1 MLKTLH
7 ISLLIL
13 LLAGSP
19 LAIAEDGPKVQLKST
34 IDTILETLRNN
45 TLSTD
50 ERHKK
55 ITDLINERFDF
66 RRMSQ
71 QVLAKN
77 WKKASSEQKGE
88 FVDLFSR
95 SLQASYI
102 GRLKAYTDETVEYT
116 KEKIKRKKAKVNT
129 FIITKTIEI
138 PINYKLH
145 NKNSEWLIYDVAV
158 EEVSLVRSYRSSYQ
172 NIVKKEG
179 IDGLLIKMEKKL
191 AKSS

>member
-19 LAIAEDGPKVQLKST
+19 LAIAEDGPKTQLKST
-34 IDTILETLRNN
+34 IDTILETLRNKS
-45 TLSTD
+45 LATD
-50 ERHKK
+50 ERQQK

-77 WKKASSEQKGE
+77 WKKASSKQKGK
-88 FVDLFSR
+88 FIDLFSR

-102 GRLKAYTDETVEYT
+102 GRLEAYTDETVEFT
-116 KEKIKRKKAKVNT
+116 KERIKKKKAKVNT
-129 FIITKTIEI
+129 LIITKTIEI

>member
-13 LLAGSP
+13 LLAGSS
-19 LAIAEDGPKVQLKST
+19 LAIAEDGPKIQLKST
-34 IDTILETLRNN
+34 IDTILETLRNK

-50 ERHKK
+50 ARHKK

-77 WKKASSEQKGE
+77 WKKASSKQKGK

-102 GRLKAYTDETVEYT
+102 GRLEAYTDETVEFT
-116 KEKIKRKKAKVNT
+116 KERIKKKKAKVNT
-129 FIITKTIEI
+129 LIITMTIEI
-138 PINYKLH
+138 PSNYKLH